1 MTLQTSTQ
9 TPWARGCLFA
19 GILLLATAGSLT
31 TRTALASGPAY
42 PGRVKA
48 YAILPAALLTQRA
61 DSPAALQATMQL
73 SSATESPAPS
83 VQSAGTADIL
93 HVPVGR
99 SVVLTAAAPLR
110 RLYVGNPAVIQSYTS
125 GQREVVITAKTA
137 GVSSMVLWDTGG
149 GHRLYTISADLD
161 PGALRSALEN
171 AFPGTDLHAET
182 SEGKVV
188 LTGTVI
194 SQAASDAVMKLV
206 NLYSKDVINSLRIE
220 TPRAQQV
227 QLKVRIVEVDR
238 TRLEQLGINFFTGG
252 KNTVG
257 TTTQQFGSTAI
268 APTSGSGGGL
278 INLTDPL
285 NLIFF
290 NSSLNAGINVQDL
303 EQKQIL
309 QVLAEPTLTT
319 VSGQQARFLSGGEFP
334 VPVVQGGTGNSTAIT
349 IVFRPYGIKVDF
361 TPTVNSDG
369 SIHLK
374 VSPEV
379 SALDY
384 ANGVTISGFAV
395 PALSTRR
402 AETEVEIKDG
412 QSFIVSGL
420 LDRRV
425 TDSVNKVPGFGD
437 LPLVGQVFRSK
448 NFQHSVVELVVIVTA
463 KVIDPLND
471 STPPVEPKLAVPNM
485 ESSKFDSMMNKEWKT
500 GDPSN
505 SEPKAD
511 HE

>member
-1 MTLQTSTQ
+1 ML
-9 TPWARGCLFA
+9 A
-19 GILLLATAGSLT
+19 GALLLATAGTLT
-31 TRTALASGPAY
+31 ARTAQASEPVY
-42 PGRVKA
+42 PGHA
-48 YAILPAALLTQRA
+48 HAFTLLPAALLTQSSDA
-61 DSPAALQATMQL
+61 PAALQTAVP
-73 SSATESPAPS
+73 SPTDASAPS
-83 VQSAGTADIL
+83 VQSASNADIL

-137 GVSSMVLWDTGG
+137 GVSSMVLWDTAG

-161 PGALRSALEN
+161 PGAIRGALEN
-171 AFPGTDLHAET
+171 AFPGVDLHAET

-188 LTGTVI
+188 LSGTVA
-194 SQAASDAVMKLV
+194 SQAASDAVLKLV
-206 NLYSKDVINSLRIE
+206 NLYSKDVINSLRVD
-220 TPRAQQV
+220 TPRAPQV
-227 QLKVRIVEVDR
+227 QLKVRIIEVDR

-252 KNTVG
+252 KNTAG

-290 NSSLNAGINVQDL
+290 NSSLNAGINIQDL

-309 QVLAEPTLTT
+309 QVLAEPTLTA

-361 TPTVNSDG
+361 TPTVNNDG

-374 VSPEV
+374 VAPEV

-402 AETEVEIKDG
+402 AETEVEIKNG

-437 LPLVGQVFRSK
+437 LPLFGQVFRSK
-448 NFQHSVVELVVIVTA
+448 SFQHSVVELVVIVTA
-463 KVIDPLND
+463 TVIDPMTD
-471 STPPVEPKLAVPNM
+471 STPIVEPKLAVPNLD
-485 ESSKFDSMMNKEWKT
+485 SSKFDSMMNKEWKT
-500 GDPSN
+500 GDPSKT
-505 SEPKAD
+505 EPKAD